1 MDEDIRNPDKSY
13 NDQLI
18 NDIEYSFDNI
28 ENNIHINE
36 MNEINQ
42 FNELKNINNYNN
54 DNDLEKALLESRKIY
69 EKQIEKE
76 QIKIYRQTIFKKLN
90 IQLGYLLLNK
100 DNNINFFVE
109 CFNNEKE
116 KYIHLEKDNISLFKH
131 HYDYLLTFLED
142 IYTKHIEKNKNP
154 KIDKELYDLLNNIL
168 NYN

>member
-1 MDEDIRNPDKSY
+1 MDEDIRNPDNSY
-13 NDQLI
+13 HDKLINDNDND
-18 NDIEYSFDNI
+18 NDIEYRINNIQDNI
-28 ENNIHINE
+28 NI
-36 MNEINQ
+36 NEINQ
-42 FNELKNINNYNN
+42 LIQSNE
-54 DNDLEKALLESRKIY
+54 DTDLEKALLESRKIY

-116 KYIHLEKDNISLFKH
+116 KYIHLEKDDISLFKH

>member
-1 MDEDIRNPDKSY
+1 MDEDIRNPDNSY
-13 NDQLI
+13 HDKLINDNDNDND
-18 NDIEYSFDNI
+18 NDIEYRINNIQDNI
-28 ENNIHINE
+28 NI
-36 MNEINQ
+36 NEINQ
-42 FNELKNINNYNN
+42 LIQSNE
-54 DNDLEKALLESRKIY
+54 DTDLEKALLESRKIY

-116 KYIHLEKDNISLFKH
+116 KYIHLEKDDISLFKH